1 MNDDVA
7 PEVLAEAQRR
17 TREQWV
23 AEDDRPIGTEAKMAA
38 VMERVAQIDAERGP
52 LPDDP
57 PPDPDAEIQARWERF
72 APPRFR
78 QASLEALT
86 EMPAQ
91 SFEELSS
98 WCASPTSNLVLLGPV
113 GTGKTFTG
121 FAVCRHLLEAGR
133 DVVWWPTV
141 ELLDALRPGG
151 ELEVDR
157 PCRAGFVFLDDLG
170 GEKPTDWV
178 AERLYLILNRRWL
191 DSRPT
196 IVSTNLAPAELRES
210 IGARSYDRLRDQAV
224 TVQFSGSSRR
234 GVRVS

>member
-1 MNDDVA
+1 MNDDVS

-17 TREQWV
+17 TREQWD
-23 AEDDRPIGTEAKMAA
+23 AEEDRPIGSKAKMAA
-38 VMERVAQIDAERGP
+38 VMDRVAEIDAERGP

-57 PPDPDAEIQARWERF
+57 PPDPAAEVEARWARF

-78 QASLEALT
+78 HASLEALT
-86 EMPAQ
+86 DMPAQ

-98 WCASPTSNLVLLGPV
+98 WCASPTTNLVLLGPV

-121 FAVCRHLLEAGR
+121 FAVCRHLLECAR
-133 DVVWWPTV
+133 DVAWWPTV

-151 ELEVDR
+151 ELVIDR
-157 PCRAGFVFLDDLG
+157 PARAEFLFLDDLG

-191 DSRPT
+191 DGRPT
-196 IVSTNLAPAELRES
+196 IVSTNLAPGELRVS
-210 IGARSYDRLRDQAV
+210 VGARAYDRLRDQAV
-224 TVQFSGSSRR
+224 TVQFAGASRR
-234 GVRVS
+234 GSRAS